1 MRFLKQQSTNTRSAI
16 GTGIR
21 YDVNSQAVVDGTQ
34 AIVVPVGTTAERPTT
49 PING

>member
-34 AIVVPVGTTAERPTT
+34 AIVVPAGTTAE
-49 PING
+49 